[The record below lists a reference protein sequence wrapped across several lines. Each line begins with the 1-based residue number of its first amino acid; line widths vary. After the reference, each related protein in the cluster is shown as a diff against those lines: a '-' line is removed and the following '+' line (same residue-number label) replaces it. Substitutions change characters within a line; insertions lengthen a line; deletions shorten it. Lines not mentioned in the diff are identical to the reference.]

1 MTPAN
6 TKRRRDALRGAL
18 TATVVQV
25 LTAAVLLWAR
35 LQGGVPGFVS
45 LLLLVLA
52 IADLGAI
59 VPIWINLRIRLKEI
73 QGGEEDAAAE
83 YWLCTR

>member
-6 TKRRRDALRGAL
+6 IKRRREALRGAL
-18 TATVVQV
+18 TATVVQI
-25 LTAAVLLWAR
+25 LTAAVLLWVR
-35 LQGGVPGFVS
+35 LQGDVPGFVA

-52 IADLGAI
+52 IIDLGAI
-59 VPIWINLRIRLKEI
+59 VPIWINFRARLKEI

-83 YWLCTR
+83 Y

>member
-6 TKRRRDALRGAL
+6 TRRRRDALRGAL
-18 TATVVQV
+18 TATVVQA
-25 LTAAVLLWAR
+25 LTAVVLLWAR

-52 IADLGAI
+52 IVDLGAI
-59 VPIWINLRIRLKEI
+59 VPIWINYRIRLKEI
-73 QGGEEDAAAE
+73 EGGEEDAAAE
-83 YWLCTR
+83 Y

>member
-6 TKRRRDALRGAL
+6 IERRREALRGAL
-18 TATVVQV
+18 TATVVQI
-25 LTAAVLLWAR
+25 LTAAVLLWVR
-35 LQGGVPGFVS
+35 LQGDVPGFVA

-52 IADLGAI
+52 IIDLGAI
-59 VPIWINLRIRLKEI
+59 VPIWINFRARLKEI

-83 YWLCTR
+83 Y

>member
-6 TKRRRDALRGAL
+6 IKRRREALRGAL
-18 TATVVQV
+18 TATVVQI
-25 LTAAVLLWAR
+25 LTAAVLLWVR
-35 LQGGVPGFVS
+35 LQGDVPGFVA

-52 IADLGAI
+52 IIDPGAI
-59 VPIWINLRIRLKEI
+59 VPIWINFRARLKEI

-83 YWLCTR
+83 Y

>member
-6 TKRRRDALRGAL
+6 IERRREALRGDL
-18 TATVVQV
+18 TATVVQI
-25 LTAAVLLWAR
+25 LTAAVLLWVR
-35 LQGGVPGFVS
+35 LQGDVPGFVA

-52 IADLGAI
+52 IIDLGAI
-59 VPIWINLRIRLKEI
+59 VPIWINFRARLKEI

-83 YWLCTR
+83 Y